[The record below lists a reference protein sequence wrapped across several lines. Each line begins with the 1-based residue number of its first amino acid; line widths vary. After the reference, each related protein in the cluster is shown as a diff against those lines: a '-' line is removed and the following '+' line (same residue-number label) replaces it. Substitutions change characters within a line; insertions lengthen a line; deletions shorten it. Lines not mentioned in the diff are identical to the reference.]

1 MKLYVLKLTANLKKK
16 KQSSIVEVQSAMFSN
31 FLTLIERASG
41 TDRLRDAVAGENKE
55 MGQEEKE
62 EKGEKLSQHI
72 VTLLDG

>member
-1 MKLYVLKLTANLKKK
+1 
-16 KQSSIVEVQSAMFSN
+16 MFSN

-41 TDRLRDAVAGENKE
+41 TNRFRDAVAGENKE

-62 EKGEKLSQHI
+62 EKREKMSQHI